1 MDNKFRWNLF
11 TRVKKS
17 LGNGAGKHSYH
28 MKYDDKILA
37 ETLFLQIT
45 YLSLHIHLEFKFENF
60 ILSLK

>member
-1 MDNKFRWNLF
+1 M
-11 TRVKKS
+11 
-17 LGNGAGKHSYH
+17 GNGAGKHSYH